1 LASEPKQP
9 ISVYL
14 IYDQKDE
21 VLKQEFED
29 YLTIMQ
35 QNSLISN
42 WVERQVQRGTDWSQI
57 INPRI
62 LTADLILVSPS
73 LLTSGYCSGA
83 EMLKAFERSEAE
95 DVYVIPI
102 ILYYIDLTGY
112 LLETVQST
120 GRPISS

>member
-1 LASEPKQP
+1 MASEPKQP

>member
-9 ISVYL
+9 ISFYL